1 MRYYHAFG
9 LIIESDIPMEE
20 LLLTGVDISDVEI
33 KKGEVPNVLENALVN
48 TETFKVSK
56 NEYLA
61 SIKEVGKFY
70 VAKGKYILYE
80 PIDGLN
86 IEIIKL
92 YLLGSCMGAILYQR
106 GILPLH
112 GSCIKIADKAVIIT
126 GASGA
131 GKSTIAAALRQ
142 KGCLSLSD
150 DVIAINFTDNELW
163 AIPSYPGIKLWEDA
177 LVRLSIGSDKR
188 SLGRCQDE
196 YTKYALKN
204 VDEFYNHPQEI
215 SFIFEVVP
223 TEQTDVV
230 IEEVFGAKKLE
241 LIVNNMFKGL
251 IAEAMGLRSWYYK
264 QCVTIAACTK
274 IYCIKRP
281 KNMPK
286 EQEIAEIILM
296 LTRDC
301 EANSVNN

>member
-20 LLLTGVDISDVEI
+20 LLLTEVDISDVKI
-33 KKGEVPNVLENALVN
+33 NKGRVPDELEDALVN

-70 VAKGKYILYE
+70 VAKGNYILYE
-80 PIDGLN
+80 PMDGLD
-86 IEIIKL
+86 IEKIKL
-92 YLLGSCMGAILYQR
+92 YLLGSCMGAVLYQR

-112 GSCIKIADKAVIIT
+112 GSCIKTADSAVIIT
-126 GASGA
+126 GISGA

-150 DVIAINFTDNELW
+150 DVVAVNFIDNTLW

-177 LVRLSIGSDKR
+177 LIRMNIVSDKK
-188 SLGRCQDE
+188 SLGRIKDE
-196 YTKYALKN
+196 YEKYALKN
-204 VDEFYNHPQEI
+204 VNEFYNHPKEI
-215 SFIFEVVP
+215 SHIIEIIPIEQTQVVVEEVV
-223 TEQTDVV
+223 
-230 IEEVFGAKKLE
+230 GAKKLE
-241 LIVNNMFKGL
+241 IVINNMFKGL

-264 QCVTIAACTK
+264 QCVTIAACTN
-274 IYCIKRP
+274 IYCIRRP

-286 EQEIAEIILM
+286 EQEIAEIILR
-296 LTRDC
+296 LTGDC
-301 EANSVNN
+301 EVK

>member
-20 LLLTGVDISDVEI
+20 LLLTEDVVSDVEI
-33 KKGEVPNVLENALVN
+33 KKGKVPEVLKQALVN

-56 NEYLA
+56 DEYLA
-61 SIKEVGKFY
+61 FINGVGKFY

-80 PIDGLN
+80 PSDKLN
-86 IEIIKL
+86 IETIKL

-112 GSCIKIADKAVIIT
+112 GSCIRIVDRAVIIT

-142 KGCLSLSD
+142 KNCLSLSD
-150 DVIAINFTDNELW
+150 DVVAVNFIDNVLW
-163 AIPSYPGIKLWEDA
+163 ATPSYPGVKLWEDA
-177 LVRLSIGSDKR
+177 LARMNIDSDKK
-188 SLGRCQDE
+188 SLSRYQEE

-204 VDEFYNHPQEI
+204 VNEFYNHPQEI
-215 SFIFEVVP
+215 GYIIEIIP
-223 TEQTDVV
+223 IEQSLVTV
-230 IEEVFGAKKLE
+230 EEVIGAKKLE
-241 LIVNNMFKGL
+241 LVVNNMFKGL

-274 IYCIKRP
+274 IYRIKRP
-281 KNMPK
+281 KNVPK
-286 EQEIAEIILM
+286 EQEIAEIILT
-296 LTRDC
+296 LTGDSG
-301 EANSVNN
+301 AK

>member
-9 LIIESDIPMEE
+9 LIIASDIPMEE
-20 LLLTGVDISDVEI
+20 LLRAEVDISDVEI
-33 KKGEVPNVLENALVN
+33 KKGRVPDVLENALVN

-70 VAKGKYILYE
+70 VAKGNYILYE
-80 PIDGLN
+80 PAGELN

-112 GSCIKIADKAVIIT
+112 GSCIKTTDKAVIIT

-150 DVIAINFTDNELW
+150 DVVAVNFIDNALW
-163 AIPSYPGIKLWEDA
+163 AIPSYPEIKLWEDA
-177 LVRLSIGSDKR
+177 LIRMNIESDKK
-188 SLGRCQDE
+188 SLRRYKEE

-204 VDEFYNHPQEI
+204 VNEFYNQPQEI
-215 SFIFEVVP
+215 SIIIEIIPIEQSHVEV
-223 TEQTDVV
+223 
-230 IEEVFGAKKLE
+230 EEIIGAKKLE
-241 LIVNNMFKGL
+241 LVVNNMFKGL

-274 IYCIKRP
+274 IYSIKRP

-286 EQEIAEIILM
+286 EQEIAEIILR
-296 LTRDC
+296 LASDFG
-301 EANSVNN
+301 AK